1 MQLFAPSEYEDIDSK
16 GQVIRHISSSLRSR
30 NYTNGSEQ
38 YAEDST
44 TCRTSKGR
52 MQTDLV
58 VTVCQHTNKIIASLD
73 QRYNQSIKNS
83 ASYWRKSSH
92 VLGRIV
98 SRVFNI
104 HVRVSCDIGSNHVS

>member
-58 VTVCQHTNKIIASLD
+58 VTVCQHTNKTIQYLKILYKKYKT
-73 QRYNQSIKNS
+73 R
-83 ASYWRKSSH
+83 RKGS
-92 VLGRIV
+92 
-98 SRVFNI
+98 FNKLKK
-104 HVRVSCDIGSNHVS
+104 